1 MRTVVGRYETDFFN
15 LPTTNMFEKISLLLT
30 RKDGFTEIIANI
42 TLNKINMLN
51 EKIVHTNRHRT
62 AKYCRYRECQRYV
75 QYQKKYMLINTIKTC
90 REHPQ

>member
-1 MRTVVGRYETDFFN
+1 MVNYCVPLLAGMRQISSTCQQQTCS
-15 LPTTNMFEKISLLLT
+15 EKISLLLT

-75 QYQKKYMLINTIKTC
+75 QYQKKIHAY
-90 REHPQ
+90 